1 MQGVKSTSADWK
13 KWRLLFWFLSETHMA
28 KALIKNSEP
37 DLEALVKG
45 ELKPWNE
52 ILVLIKFWIELD
64 LIWLFNP
71 TVQPVKLF

>member
-1 MQGVKSTSADWK
+1 
-13 KWRLLFWFLSETHMA
+13 MA

-52 ILVLIKFWIELD
+52 ILVLIKF
-64 LIWLFNP
+64 
-71 TVQPVKLF
+71 